1 MIESAIQ
8 LLVKAKWVFT
18 TPEDL
23 PLRAVTLVDK
33 TRCKACRVDLQYAL
47 TPSVLYGC
55 RVGGSL
61 ALGNAMLFIFDPRY
75 DSLVASWRVRGSKGE
90 ARMEWVTPGHEE
102 VDLSCEVSGY
112 ANAEL

>member
-1 MIESAIQ
+1 MD
-8 LLVKAKWVFT
+8 
-18 TPEDL
+18 P
-23 PLRAVTLVDK
+23 
-33 TRCKACRVDLQYAL
+33 QYGL
-47 TPSVLYGC
+47 TPFVFYAC
-55 RVGGSL
+55 RVGGFL
-61 ALGNAMLFIFDPRY
+61 ALGHAILFIFHPKY